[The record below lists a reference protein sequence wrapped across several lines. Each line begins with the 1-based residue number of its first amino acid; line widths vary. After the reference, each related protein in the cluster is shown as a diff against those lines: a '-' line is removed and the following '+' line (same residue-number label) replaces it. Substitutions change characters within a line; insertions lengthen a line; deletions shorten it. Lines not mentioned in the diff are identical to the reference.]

1 MDKIK
6 THIKDDAPRLLSIK
20 KASVYSGIPIW
31 GIRSLIWNEQ
41 IPFIRIGKK
50 LYLDVEDIE
59 NWIKHNKVIPESIS
73 Q

>member
-1 MDKIK
+1 M
-6 THIKDDAPRLLSIK
+6 KDNSPRLLSIK
-20 KASVYSGIPIW
+20 KASIYSGIPIW
-31 GIRSLIWNEQ
+31 GIRNLIWNEQ

-59 NWIKHNKVIPESIS
+59 NWIKHNKVIPESVY